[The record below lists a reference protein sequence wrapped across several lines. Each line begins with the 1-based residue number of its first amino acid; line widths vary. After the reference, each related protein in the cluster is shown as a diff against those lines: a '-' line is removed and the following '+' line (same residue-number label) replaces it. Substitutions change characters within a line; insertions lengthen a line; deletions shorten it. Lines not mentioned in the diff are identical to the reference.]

1 MPKNTNTTPSKESKQ
16 KKINKKNTTEK
27 KSAPILESNTE
38 KKEQIIVTT
47 EKETKPQI
55 DSSIFFWSAEKNS
68 NKNQRGLFWY
78 LGIVVLAII
87 LIIFAIIQKNYLF
100 LAILILTLGVYYL
113 INRQGAQE
121 YFIKINNQ
129 DITIDEKKF
138 PYEEILGFGYFE
150 KLDKEYLVF
159 ETSSIAQKYILVP
172 LKKDKDK
179 IFEFLRK
186 FVPEKKYEEDFLDT
200 LEDFLKF

>member
-1 MPKNTNTTPSKESKQ
+1 MPKNINTTPSKESKQ
-16 KKINKKNTTEK
+16 KKINKKNATEK

-38 KKEQIIVTT
+38 EKEQIIVTAV
-47 EKETKPQI
+47 KETKPQI
-55 DSSIFFWSAEKNS
+55 DNSVFFWSAEKFN

-78 LGIVVLAII
+78 LGVVVLAII

-100 LAILILTLGVYYL
+100 LVILVLALGVYYL
-113 INRQGAQE
+113 INRQGTQE

-129 DITIDEKKF
+129 DITIDEKKLS
-138 PYEEILGFGYFE
+138 YEEILGFGYFE
-150 KLDKEYLVF
+150 KFNKEYLVF

-186 FVPEKKYEEDFLDT
+186 FVPEKQYEEDFLDT

>member
-186 FVPEKKYEEDFLDT
+186 FVPEKQYEEDFLDT

>member
-16 KKINKKNTTEK
+16 KKINKKNATEK

-150 KLDKEYLVF
+150 KLNKEYLVF

-186 FVPEKKYEEDFLDT
+186 FVPEKQYEEDFLDT